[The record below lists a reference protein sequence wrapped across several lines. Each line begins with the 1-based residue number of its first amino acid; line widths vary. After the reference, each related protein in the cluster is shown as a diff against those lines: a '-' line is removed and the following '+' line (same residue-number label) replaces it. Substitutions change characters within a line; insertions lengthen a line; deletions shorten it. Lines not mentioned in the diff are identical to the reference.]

1 MDENEMMRLR
11 QALSYL
17 LDDTL
22 PLPQQKERLSAAYW
36 EATNAGY
43 GDAMAGRLMAGMAD
57 AQTARWEQ
65 NCTHRA
71 QIRRLLCLLD
81 DGEEAPG

>member
-1 MDENEMMRLR
+1 MDENEMMCLR

-17 LDDTL
+17 LDDKQ
-22 PLPQQKERLSAAYW
+22 PLPQQKERLSASYW
-36 EATNAGY
+36 EETNAGY
-43 GDAMAGRLMAGMAD
+43 GDAMAGRLMAGIED

-65 NCTHRA
+65 NCAHRA

-81 DGEEAPG
+81 DGEDAPA

>member
-1 MDENEMMRLR
+1 MMRLR

-43 GDAMAGRLMAGMAD
+43 GDAMAGR
-57 AQTARWEQ
+57 
-65 NCTHRA
+65 
-71 QIRRLLCLLD
+71 
-81 DGEEAPG
+81 